1 MREIKFRIGNLLTI
15 DNPISW
21 PNLKGKIM
29 TVIGVEELIS
39 NLPNPEPMP
48 GKRNE

>member
-1 MREIKFRIGNLLTI
+1 MKANELRIGNLVTI
-15 DNPISW
+15 DNPISV